1 MIELV
6 FSGMCERCDR
16 AELEVISWCTFSG
29 GNMNAVVCKHENACV
44 RMKEQLEE
52 SAKDDPITE

>member
-6 FSGMCERCDR
+6 FSGMCEGCDR

-52 SAKDDPITE
+52 